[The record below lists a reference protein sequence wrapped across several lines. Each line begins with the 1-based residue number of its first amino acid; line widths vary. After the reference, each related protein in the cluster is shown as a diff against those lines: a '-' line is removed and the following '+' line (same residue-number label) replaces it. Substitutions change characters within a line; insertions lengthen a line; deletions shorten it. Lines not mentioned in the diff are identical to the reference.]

1 MVATGTKTEILINT
15 LICIP
20 LGVIMLGI
28 CFWLYV
34 NNRRLV
40 QPSPELNILI
50 ILLGVSI
57 CGFMLWA
64 LLLMIEPDSRDF

>member
-20 LGVIMLGI
+20 LGIIMLVF
-28 CFWLYV
+28 CYWLYV

-50 ILLGVSI
+50 ILIGVSI
-57 CGFMLWA
+57 SGFVLWA
-64 LLLMIEPDSRDF
+64 LLLMIEPGSKDF